1 MSCQYGHDDCTNC
14 NQCHLCFEGSKYK
27 PAKKKS
33 AGLQK
38 NFNKQTKRKGAISEN
53 IAQKTNQATID
64 NICSSRLTV
73 NSGAG
78 QEKGDAWITG
88 IIEIAQEVKTQLATR
103 AKGCKSF
110 SIQKEWLEKLER
122 ESLEANKEFWYLLF
136 SFKEDD
142 LNQYVVIDNK
152 VMQDMIATMIHDRKV
167 AKEANSKI
175 NLANQQRR
183 VSDTKNT
190 ELNATIDH
198 LQAKI
203 EFLENLL
210 KINNIEVK

>member
-27 PAKKKS
+27 PAKKKA

-122 ESLEANKEFWYLLF
+122 ESLEAHKEFWYLLF

-198 LQAKI
+198 LEAKI